1 MSELLIRGRVL
12 TFVAEPQGIDDTAAW
27 RYFED
32 GAVFVRGGKVVAT
45 GDYAEVRGRAGAD
58 VAVADHRPNLVLPG
72 LIDTHLHFPQTQ
84 AIASYGAQLLEWLNT

>member
-12 TFVAEPQGIDDTAAW
+12 TFVAEPQGMDDTAAY

-32 GAVFVRGGKVVAT
+32 GAVLVRDGKVVDT
-45 GDYAEVRGRAGAD
+45 GLYGDIAKLARAD
-58 VAVADHRPNLVLPG
+58 VEVADHRPNLVLPG

-84 AIASYGAQLLEWLNT
+84 AIAS

>member
-32 GAVFVRGGKVVAT
+32 GAVFVAR
-45 GDYAEVRGRAGAD
+45 RPGA
-58 VAVADHRPNLVLPG
+58 VGV
-72 LIDTHLHFPQTQ
+72 
-84 AIASYGAQLLEWLNT
+84 S